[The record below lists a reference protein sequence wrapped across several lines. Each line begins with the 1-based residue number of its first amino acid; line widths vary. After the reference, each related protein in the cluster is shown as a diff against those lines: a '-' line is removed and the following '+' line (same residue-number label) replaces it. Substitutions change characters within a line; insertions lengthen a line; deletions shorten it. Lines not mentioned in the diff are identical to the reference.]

1 MTGFK
6 GQGAAGVW
14 MGLLVA
20 FLVMVGVVVP
30 AQGQLVA
37 AVSMRNLEDEEIEE
51 ARVEEGESFLRTE
64 PPVIG
69 FHPDMD
75 AAEVAAQAFE
85 PKSFWDGWKGSVQA
99 GVNGASGNSENFNLR
114 MGFDA
119 QRVTSAMETKINAAY
134 SWSTDDGTK
143 TASRGD
149 LGLRND
155 WNLGESPWFVFAIGK
170 VEYDEFQDWRWR
182 TSTIV
187 GPGYTV
193 IRDEKTTLKV
203 RGGIGAS
210 KEFGGTQNELVP
222 ELDIGFDF
230 ERQLTERQK
239 VFVTHDTSPSIE
251 DLSDFR
257 MVTKAGWEI
266 LVDPEV
272 NLLLKLGV
280 EHRRQS
286 KPGEGFKKDDIDYF
300 AVLGWNF

>member
-1 MTGFK
+1 MNGRI
-6 GQGAAGVW
+6 GVSGWRGVLAAGVACAAW
-14 MGLLVA
+14 GWGA
-20 FLVMVGVVVP
+20 GN
-30 AQGQLVA
+30 AHGQLVA
-37 AVSMRNLEDEEIEE
+37 AVSMQNLEDEEIEG
-51 ARVEEGESFLRTE
+51 ARVVEEGGGRLLE
-64 PPVIG
+64 PGVVGYHPVIDG
-69 FHPDMD
+69 ER
-75 AAEVAAQAFE
+75 AVAEAFE
-85 PKSFWDGWKGSVQA
+85 PRSFWEGWTGSVQA

-114 MGFDA
+114 LGFNA
-119 QRVTSAMETKINAAY
+119 SRVTLAMETKVDATY
-134 SWSTDDGTK
+134 TWSTDDGTK

-149 LGLRND
+149 MSLRND

-170 VEYDEFQDWRWR
+170 IEYDEFQDWRWR
-182 TSTIV
+182 TSGIV
-187 GPGYTV
+187 GPGYTL
-193 IRDEKTTLKV
+193 IKDEKTTLKV
-203 RGGIGAS
+203 RGGIGVS
-210 KEFGGTQNELVP
+210 REFGGVRDEFTP
-222 ELDIGFDF
+222 ELDVGFDF

-286 KPGEGFKKDDIDYF
+286 KPGEGFKKDDLDYF